1 MFLQLRVQI
10 IIKFCFHGA
19 GGLISSIVLR
29 GDHPTGIGHPHPP
42 NPMYSPL
49 FTKPFFPLLP
59 SQFSNNTP
67 LSVIFYLTWNMSRI
81 WLISKQHIRT
91 CLNKPFKINNNSDSS
106 AKTLCTF
113 FPSFSSE
120 YCLLD
125 RCALVEVA
133 NWYHNVSQLCWGN
146 YSHFSYIWCN
156 TLLISQS
163 LFGLTLT
170 VVTGYDLRSPKS
182 CL

>member
-49 FTKPFFPLLP
+49 FTKPFFLFFLP
-59 SQFSNNTP
+59 NFQTTLHSQSFS
-67 LSVIFYLTWNMSRI
+67 I
-81 WLISKQHIRT
+81 WHGICPEYDWFQKQHIRT
-91 CLNKPFKINNNSDSS
+91 FLNKPFKINNNSDSS
-106 AKTLCTF
+106 AKSLCTF

-125 RCALVEVA
+125 RCTLVEVA
-133 NWYHNVSQLCWGN
+133 NCRLNASHLCGGN

-156 TLLISQS
+156 TLLSQS

-170 VVTGYDLRSPKS
+170 VVTGYDLKSPKS

>member
-1 MFLQLRVQI
+1 MPHIPCPTLFEERAPAPTQSYVFPIIYQTFFL
-10 IIKFCFHGA
+10 F
-19 GGLISSIVLR
+19 
-29 GDHPTGIGHPHPP
+29 
-42 NPMYSPL
+42 
-49 FTKPFFPLLP
+49 LP
-59 SQFSNNTP
+59 SQSPNNTP
-67 LSVIFYLTWNMSRI
+67 HSVIFYLTWNMSRI
-81 WLISKQHIRT
+81 WLISKRHIRT

-106 AKTLCTF
+106 AKSLCTF

-133 NWYHNVSQLCWGN
+133 NCRLNTSHLCWGN
-146 YSHFSYIWCN
+146 YSHFSYMWCN
-156 TLLISQS
+156 TLWSQS

>member
-1 MFLQLRVQI
+1 MVQG
-10 IIKFCFHGA
+10 GA
-19 GGLISSIVLR
+19 DLF
-29 GDHPTGIGHPHPP
+29 
-42 NPMYSPL
+42 YSPKRRSPYGHRAPAPTQSYVFPIIYQTL
-49 FTKPFFPLLP
+49 FPLLP
-59 SQFSNNTP
+59 SQFSNHTP
-67 LSVIFYLTWNMSRI
+67 LSVIFYLTWNMSRV
-81 WLISKQHIRT
+81 WLLSKQHIRT
-91 CLNKPFKINNNSDSS
+91 CLNKPFKINNNSDPS
-106 AKTLCTF
+106 AKTFCTF

-133 NWYHNVSQLCWGN
+133 NWIHNVSQLCWGN

>member
-1 MFLQLRVQI
+1 MQ
-10 IIKFCFHGA
+10 GA
-19 GGLISSIVLR
+19 DLF
-29 GDHPTGIGHPHPP
+29 
-42 NPMYSPL
+42 YSPKRWSPYGHRAPAPTQSYV
-49 FTKPFFPLLP
+49 FPIIHQTSFFFFLP
-59 SQFSNNTP
+59 NLQTTLHSQSFS
-67 LSVIFYLTWNMSRI
+67 I
-81 WLISKQHIRT
+81 WHGICPESDWFQKQHIRT
-91 CLNKPFKINNNSDSS
+91 FLNKPFKINNNSDSS
-106 AKTLCTF
+106 AKSLCTF

-133 NWYHNVSQLCWGN
+133 NCRLNASHLCGGN

-156 TLLISQS
+156 TLLSQS

-170 VVTGYDLRSPKS
+170 VVTGYDLKSPKS